1 MISGKANSSD
11 RSELPPPSYSVN
23 PGPWVSIPQEAKVS
37 FTVLRTDLN
46 VPDFPLI
53 TTGIK

>member
-1 MISGKANSSD
+1 MISGNSNSSD

-23 PGPWVSIPQEAKVS
+23 PGPWVSRSKGFF
-37 FTVLRTDLN
+37 FTALRTDLN

-53 TTGIK
+53 RAGIK